1 MKILDWTFLVLIVV
15 PFSSLNAF
23 GDVPNP
29 LKVFILAGQSN
40 MEGQAVADLTG
51 KDYNGGRGTLNALLD
66 DPAKALLVKH
76 LRAADGK
83 WTVRDDVWCRYKREQ
98 GPLLVG
104 PLTMGFAVYGGT
116 HHFGPE
122 LQFGHV
128 LGDHVDNQVLLIKTA
143 WGGKS
148 LYKDFRPPSSGGEVG
163 PYYTKMIAD
172 VREALANLKTDFP
185 SYGGSYELAGFVWY
199 HGWNDGVDPKNAVPQ
214 YEQNLVNLIND
225 LRKEFNVPK
234 LPVVVGEITGPWVD
248 APGEWKAL
256 RAAQAAAA
264 SRAEFKGNVLFVETH
279 DFVRK
284 PEDSPNPGHGHHEFG
299 NAETYFLV
307 GDALGKGMTT
317 LLTSPKKGETKEA
330 EKKPDPPQPTSRTPR
345 EIEGWTIRVDDRLA
359 DATNEALSAR
369 ALKFLEAKL
378 VEIKAV
384 VPAERVKE
392 LQTVTIVFD
401 LSCGKLGA
409 MQYHPD
415 AGWLKANG
423 FPTDLAKCVH
433 LPRAADVATRRNINE
448 QPWVILH
455 ELAHAYHDQ
464 FLSFDESRVIA
475 AYEQF
480 KKSGHG
486 DAALLYNGKRVK
498 HYGLTNHKEFFA
510 EMTESFFGVNDFF
523 PFNRAE
529 LMEVEPELFEL
540 LTKIWNSPA
549 KVSP

>member
-1 MKILDWTFLVLIVV
+1 MKILEGTFLFLVLV
-15 PFSSLNAF
+15 PLSSLDAF
-23 GDVPNP
+23 
-29 LKVFILAGQSN
+29 
-40 MEGQAVADLTG
+40 
-51 KDYNGGRGTLNALLD
+51 D
-66 DPAKALLVKH
+66 DAS
-76 LRAADGK
+76 
-83 WTVRDDVWCRYKREQ
+83 
-98 GPLLVG
+98 
-104 PLTMGFAVYGGT
+104 
-116 HHFGPE
+116 
-122 LQFGHV
+122 
-128 LGDHVDNQVLLIKTA
+128 
-143 WGGKS
+143 KS
-148 LYKDFRPPSSGGEVG
+148 
-163 PYYTKMIAD
+163 
-172 VREALANLKTDFP
+172 
-185 SYGGSYELAGFVWY
+185 
-199 HGWNDGVDPKNAVPQ
+199 
-214 YEQNLVNLIND
+214 
-225 LRKEFNVPK
+225 
-234 LPVVVGEITGPWVD
+234 
-248 APGEWKAL
+248 
-256 RAAQAAAA
+256 
-264 SRAEFKGNVLFVETH
+264 
-279 DFVRK
+279 
-284 PEDSPNPGHGHHEFG
+284 
-299 NAETYFLV
+299 
-307 GDALGKGMTT
+307 
-317 LLTSPKKGETKEA
+317 
-330 EKKPDPPQPTSRTPR
+330 DPPQPTSRTPR

-359 DATNEALSAR
+359 DAANEALSER

-392 LQTVTIVFD
+392 LQTVTIVLD

-433 LPRAADVATRRNINE
+433 LPRADDVATRRNINE

-529 LMEVEPELFEL
+529 LIEAEPELFEL
-540 LTKIWNSPA
+540 LTKIWNPPA